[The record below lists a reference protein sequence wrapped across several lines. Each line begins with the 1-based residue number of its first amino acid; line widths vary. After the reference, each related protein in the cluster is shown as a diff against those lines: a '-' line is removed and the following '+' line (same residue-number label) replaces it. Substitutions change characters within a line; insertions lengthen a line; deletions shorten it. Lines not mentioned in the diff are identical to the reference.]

1 MSWPRPAVAPKSSPT
16 TAPTMAS
23 PKLMWR
29 LARIQVMADG
39 MMISV
44 VSRRLA
50 APRMRALAIRFRSTS
65 RTPWN
70 ALKKTTKNTSTTAVA
85 ALPQSDS
92 PNMTANSEPS
102 TTRGMALAPLM
113 KGDSTS
119 ASTSMRPRRMPKTT
133 PSAAPIRKPT
143 TASCIVT
150 AACTHRGPSAV
161 PSVIHVQSRS
171 TTPDGC
177 PTKKGSTQFS
187 RVDNSQLPS
196 QRMVNATRSA
206 WITSRRRRA
215 AAARRADSSESI
227 EALAAVGVA
236 SAPVAPSCVPT
247 LSNGGAPPCALTS
260 DRCCV
265 LLTLITHQH
274 LIAKL
279 TPDGLVDL
287 GKARLEPNLGDV
299 ARPRQVDGKRAL
311 HRSGTRRHD
320 HHAIGKRD
328 RFLEVVRHE
337 DDRRRR
343 RCPKREQLVFHQRAR
358 LHIQRGKRLV
368 HQQDARVVDQA
379 LRQADAFAHPAREL
393 VRIAVFE
400 TRQAHPLDPLL
411 GLLVGVSRGGAA
423 IARSG
428 SDVAQHCLPREDRV
442 ALEDVADA
450 VGNAVDRLPGYQD

>member
-1 MSWPRPAVAPKSSPT
+1 MAPKSSPT

-44 VSRRLA
+44 VSRRLS

-150 AACTHRGPSAV
+150 AACSHRGPSAV
-161 PSVIHVQSRS
+161 PSVIHVQSRC

-206 WITSRRRRA
+206 
-215 AAARRADSSESI
+215 
-227 EALAAVGVA
+227 
-236 SAPVAPSCVPT
+236 
-247 LSNGGAPPCALTS
+247 
-260 DRCCV
+260 
-265 LLTLITHQH
+265 
-274 LIAKL
+274 
-279 TPDGLVDL
+279 
-287 GKARLEPNLGDV
+287 
-299 ARPRQVDGKRAL
+299 
-311 HRSGTRRHD
+311 
-320 HHAIGKRD
+320 
-328 RFLEVVRHE
+328 
-337 DDRRRR
+337 
-343 RCPKREQLVFHQRAR
+343 
-358 LHIQRGKRLV
+358 
-368 HQQDARVVDQA
+368 
-379 LRQADAFAHPAREL
+379 
-393 VRIAVFE
+393 
-400 TRQAHPLDPLL
+400 
-411 GLLVGVSRGGAA
+411 
-423 IARSG
+423 
-428 SDVAQHCLPREDRV
+428 
-442 ALEDVADA
+442 
-450 VGNAVDRLPGYQD
+450 